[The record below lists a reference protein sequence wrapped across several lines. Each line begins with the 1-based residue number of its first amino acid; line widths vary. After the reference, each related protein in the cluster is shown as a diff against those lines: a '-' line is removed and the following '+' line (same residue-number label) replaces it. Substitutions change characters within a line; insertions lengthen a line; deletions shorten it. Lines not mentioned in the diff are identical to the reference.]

1 MAKLQKVL
9 SYPAILLITINSIM
23 GTGIF
28 FLPAV
33 GAKYSGPASIIA
45 WLILSVISIYIA
57 MCFAELASMFAKA
70 GGIYEFCK
78 QAYGRF
84 PSFLIGWTTIIA
96 GNITIAMLVVG
107 AIQYLLPEGST
118 LAKIAISL
126 LFIIIFNAIAF
137 SGMKTSAVMLITF
150 AFITLITLLTLI
162 IPGLLKFNSGHFSP
176 FLTANTSTIF
186 FTVFLIAETFFGWET
201 ATFLAEETKDGQ
213 RVMPKALIVGTVLI
227 AIICLLFV
235 ITSIGVIPAEI
246 FGASSTPLTDLG
258 ILHYGIFGGS
268 VFTILVYLAII
279 GSVAGWVVSAPRLLL
294 AMAKDKLF
302 PKHFAVIHKK
312 FKTPYKAI
320 ILQTILTSIL
330 VVVGA
335 GSYTTMLHLLVPVV
349 LILYCFVILT
359 VPILRY
365 KQKET
370 KRYFTVPFGKTLP
383 YAIVAILIS
392 LIWIWVTHTDG
403 AFNILSL
410 AGSLILLGVPIYFL
424 IEMYYDAPAIRRV
437 NEYLSYPLLL
447 LENLVFPVGSRSTLL
462 KYAGHMKGKKV
473 LEYGC
478 GVGTLTRRLA
488 KKVLPGGHIYAY
500 DMVEHNVRIAE
511 NHLAHL
517 AHVHLHHHPYL
528 HHFKIAQKQPKVDLL
543 ISAAALSYM
552 QKPQTVLKHLAGHV
566 KKGGKIAFLD
576 YDKFFFVLP
585 NVYWIQDHT
594 YLQKI
599 FKNAGMEVEI
609 IKKRN
614 LLWESVYIVGVKK

>member
-1 MAKLQKVL
+1 
-9 SYPAILLITINSIM
+9 M

-33 GAKYSGPASIIA
+33 GAKAAGPASLIA
-45 WLILSVISIYIA
+45 WLALSILSIYIA

-84 PSFLIGWTTIIA
+84 ASFIIGWTTMIA

-107 AIQYLLPEGST
+107 AIQYLLPDGSN
-118 LAKIAISL
+118 LVKILISL
-126 LFIIIFNAIAF
+126 MFILIFNAVAF
-137 SGMKTSAVMLITF
+137 SGMKTSAAMLITF
-150 AFITLITLLTLI
+150 AFITLGTLLALI
-162 IPGLLKFNSGHFSP
+162 VPGIFKFNATHFSP
-176 FLTANTSTIF
+176 FLTASTSTLF

-213 RVMPKALIVGTVLI
+213 KVMPKALIVGTVLI
-227 AIICLLFV
+227 ALICLLFV
-235 ITSIGVIPAEI
+235 ITSIGVMPASV
-246 FGASSTPLTDLG
+246 FGDSVAPLTDLG

-302 PKHFAVIHKK
+302 PKNFAEIHHK

-320 ILQTILTSIL
+320 ILQTIFSSIL

-349 LILYCFVILT
+349 LLLYCFVILT

-365 KQKET
+365 KQPNT
-370 KRYFTVPFGKTLP
+370 KRYFTVPFGKSFP
-383 YAIVAILIS
+383 YAIVAILLS
-392 LIWIWVTHTDG
+392 LIVVWFTHTEG
-403 AFNILSL
+403 AYQVLSL
-410 AGSLILLGVPIYFL
+410 AMSLIILGIPIYFL

-447 LENLVFPVGSRSTLL
+447 FENILFPVGSRSTLL
-462 KYAGHMKGKKV
+462 KYAGPLKGKKV

-478 GVGTLTRRLA
+478 GVGTLTKRLA
-488 KKVLPGGHIYAY
+488 KQVLPGGHVYAY
-500 DMVEHNVRIAE
+500 DMVAHNVKVAE
-511 NHLAHL
+511 RHLAHL
-517 AHVHLHHHPYL
+517 AHVHLHHHPHL
-528 HHFKIAQKQPKVDLL
+528 HHFKIGNSQPKVDLL

-552 QKPQTVLKHLAGHV
+552 QKPQTVLKHLANHL
-566 KKGGKIAFLD
+566 KKGGKVVFLD
-576 YDKFFFVLP
+576 YDKFFFVIP
-585 NVYWIQDHT
+585 NVYWIQDHN
-594 YLQKI
+594 YLTRI
-599 FKNAGMEVEI
+599 FKNANLNVTI
-609 IKKRN
+609 IKKRH
-614 LLWESVYIVGVKK
+614 LFWESIYIVGEKK

>member
-33 GAKYSGPASIIA
+33 GAKAAGPASLIA
-45 WLILSVISIYIA
+45 WAALSILSIYIA
-57 MCFAELASMFAKA
+57 MCFGELSSMFAKA

-84 PSFLIGWTTIIA
+84 PSFLIGWTTMIA

-118 LAKIAISL
+118 LAKVAISL
-126 LFIIIFNAIAF
+126 MFIVIFNAIAF

-150 AFITLITLLTLI
+150 AFITLATLLALI
-162 IPGLLKFNSGHFSP
+162 IPGLFKFNPEHFTP
-176 FLTANTSTIF
+176 FFTADTTTLF

-213 RVMPKALIVGTVLI
+213 KVMPKALIWGTVLI

-235 ITSIGVIPAEI
+235 ITSIGVMPAPI
-246 FGASSTPLTDLG
+246 FGDSVAPLTDLG
-258 ILHYGIFGGS
+258 ILHYGVFGGS
-268 VFTILVYLAII
+268 VFTILVYLSII

-294 AMAKDKLF
+294 AMASDKLF
-302 PKHFAVIHKK
+302 PKNFAQIHKK

-320 ILQTILTSIL
+320 ILQTILSSIL

-349 LILYCFVILT
+349 LILYCLVILT

-365 KQKET
+365 KQPDT
-370 KRYFTVPFGKTLP
+370 IRYFTTPFGKTVP

-392 LIWIWVTHTDG
+392 LIVVWFTHTDG
-403 AFNILSL
+403 AYHILSL
-410 AGSLILLGVPIYFL
+410 AASLIILGVPVYFL

-447 LENLVFPVGSRSTLL
+447 FENILFPIGSRSKLL
-462 KYAGHMKGKKV
+462 HYAGPLHGKKI

-478 GVGTLTRRLA
+478 GVGTLTRKLA
-488 KKVLPGGHIYAY
+488 SRVLPGGHIYAY
-500 DMVEHNVRIAE
+500 DMVAHNVKIAE
-511 NHLAHL
+511 KHLANL
-517 AHVHLHHHPYL
+517 AHVHLHHHPHL
-528 HHFKIAQKQPKVDLL
+528 HHFKLDHSQPKVDVL

-552 QKPQTVLKHLAGHV
+552 QKPQIVLKHLGEFL
-566 KKGGKIAFLD
+566 KKGGKVVFLD
-576 YDKFFFVLP
+576 YDKFFFVIP
-585 NVYWIQDHT
+585 NVYWIQDHN
-594 YLQKI
+594 YLVKI
-599 FKNAGMEVEI
+599 FKNAGLSVKI
-609 IKKRN
+609 IKKRH
-614 LLWESVYIVGVKK
+614 LLWEAIYIVGEKK